1 MKDNTTIHTL
11 AKPRVKSGQIK
22 FICYRDGKEKTF
34 STCINSLS
42 GDRMS
47 WFNDDP
53 PSVDNGARWAKS
65 VFSDIRVKA
74 TKVIDVIGD
83 F

>member
-11 AKPRVKSGQIK
+11 ARPRVKSGQIK
-22 FICYRDGKEKTF
+22 FICYTDGKEKTF

-53 PSVDNGARWAKS
+53 PSVELAIFKRINYPFPTWSNDNE
-65 VFSDIRVKA
+65 I
-74 TKVIDVIGD
+74 
-83 F
+83 